1 MTIWMDGIVKCFIHG
16 ISVFKSIWP
25 RVFGSRGSKTIM
37 NYFIDL
43 LLIMI
48 MRCRRKLF
56 YTTFYKY
63 KNDIENNV
71 FKIRSDWSVR
81 LIGP

>member
-1 MTIWMDGIVKCFIHG
+1 MDGIVKCFIRG

-37 NYFIDL
+37 TYFIVL
-43 LLIMI
+43 PLCMI

-56 YTTFYKY
+56 YITFYKY
-63 KNDIENNV
+63 KNDIENSV
-71 FKIRSDWSVR
+71 FKIRSEVSSTDWTVEDQ
-81 LIGP
+81 